1 MLFVIDQPVGAAMA
15 QPFFC
20 VRPVVAALS
29 LWASG
34 VAVWAQA
41 QPQPAAA
48 PESAAE
54 LGTVT
59 VEASADASAEGLAK
73 PYAGGQVARGGR
85 VGLLGQQ
92 DVMDTPFQLTS
103 YTNQLIQDQQAK
115 SVADV
120 LLNDPAVRSARGFGN
135 FQEIYMLRGLPMYS
149 DDVAYNGLYGLLPRQ
164 YVASEF
170 FERVEVLH
178 GASAFLNGAAPGGSN
193 LGGSI
198 SLVPKRASNEPLNRV
213 TLGVQSGGQASAG
226 VDISRRFG
234 PDQSTG
240 IRLNAVHRNGD
251 TAVDNEGRK
260 LTALGVGLDWR
271 SRNVRLSADVG
282 YQNDKLQGARPSVTP
297 AATFIPA
304 VPDNKVNYAQPW
316 TYSDARDVFATA
328 RAEWDVND
336 QVTAWAAAGL
346 RRGKESNSLTT
357 PTVLNVAGDASTG
370 RFDNTREDDV
380 STAEVGVRGK
390 FATGAVQHQVV
401 ASASWFSHE
410 ERNAWAM
417 AWAAPSVP
425 TNIYGPWAGLRPP
438 TDFGGGN
445 LSGPLRAQKDRTQS
459 VALADTLSF
468 YDDRVHLTLGLRH
481 QTIEQT
487 SYNNA
492 TGAQTG
498 SYKKSRTTPVA
509 GLVFKATDQISLYG
523 NYIEGLVK
531 GDVAPFTA
539 NGLPVVNGGEVFA
552 PQRVKQKE
560 VGLKWDSG
568 KLGATLA
575 LYTTDKPTAYV
586 QNQVYGSFGQQ
597 RHRGMEVNV
606 FGEPVQ
612 GLRVLGGLTLSQ
624 AKLRSTAGGVDE
636 GNQVLGVPKRQITVG
651 ADWDVPGVSGLAL
664 NARVIH
670 SSSQFANSANTLKVS
685 GWTRT
690 DLGVRY
696 LMDIGNNR
704 LLTLRAR
711 VDNVF
716 DKRFWAS
723 VGGYPGANY
732 LVQSAPRTFALSA
745 SVDF

>member
-1 MLFVIDQPVGAAMA
+1 MRICSFP
-15 QPFFC
+15 P
-20 VRPVVAALS
+20 RPIAIALS
-29 LWASG
+29 LWMSSSEAL
-34 VAVWAQA
+34 AQT
-41 QPQPAAA
+41 
-48 PESAAE
+48 ESSSYE
-54 LGTVT
+54 MDTVV

-73 PYAGGQVARGGR
+73 PFAGGQVARGGR
-85 VGLLGQQ
+85 VGLLGTQ
-92 DVMDTPFQLTS
+92 DVMETPFQVTS

-198 SLVPKRASNEPLNRV
+198 NLLPKRASSEPLNRV
-213 TLGVQSGGQASAG
+213 TVGVQSGGQASAA

-234 PDQSTG
+234 PDQNTG

-251 TAVDNEGRK
+251 TAIDDEGRK
-260 LTALGVGLDWR
+260 LTAIGVGLDWR
-271 SRNVRLSADVG
+271 NRNVRLSADVG
-282 YQNDKLQGARPSVTP
+282 YQNDKLEGARPSVTP
-297 AATFIPA
+297 SADFIPR
-304 VPDNKVNYAQPW
+304 VPDNKINYAQPW
-316 TYSDARDVFATA
+316 TYSDARDVFATV

-336 QVTAWAAAGL
+336 QLTAWAATGL
-346 RRGKESNSLTT
+346 RRGKEDNSLTT
-357 PTVLNVAGDASTG
+357 PTILNVAGDASTG

-380 STAEVGVRGK
+380 STAEVGVRGT
-390 FATGAVQHQVV
+390 FVTGAVQHQVV
-401 ASASWFSHE
+401 GSASWFRHE

-417 AWAAPSVP
+417 KFGGADVLN
-425 TNIYGPWAGLRPP
+425 NIYSPWGSPRPA
-438 TDFGGGN
+438 TNWGGGD
-445 LSGPLRAQKDRTQS
+445 LSAPRRAQEDRTQS
-459 VALADTLSF
+459 FALADTLSF
-468 YDDRVHLTLGLRH
+468 YDDRVRLTLGLRH
-481 QTIEQT
+481 QTIESRSYSNSTGVQT
-487 SYNNA
+487 D
-492 TGAQTG
+492 
-498 SYKKSRTTPVA
+498 SYKKSATTPVA
-509 GLVFKATDQISLYG
+509 GVVFKASDELSLYG

-531 GDVAPFTA
+531 GDVAPTSA
-539 NGLPVVNGGEVFA
+539 GGLPVRNAGQVFS
-552 PQRVKQKE
+552 PYRTKQKE
-560 VGLKWDSG
+560 VGLKWERDRI
-568 KLGATLA
+568 GASLA

-586 QNQVYGSFGQQ
+586 QDQVYGEFGKQ
-597 RHRGMEVNV
+597 RHRGMEVSM
-606 FGEPVQ
+606 FGEPIK
-612 GLRVLGGLTLSQ
+612 GLRVLGGLTFAQ
-624 AKLRSTAGGVDE
+624 AKLRDTAGGVDD
-636 GNQVLGVPKRQITVG
+636 GHYVIGVPKRQITLG
-651 ADWDVPGVSGLAL
+651 ADWDVPGVQGLAL
-664 NARVIH
+664 NGRVIH
-670 SSSQFANSANTLKVS
+670 SSSQYANAANTLRVS

-732 LVQSAPRTFALSA
+732 LVQSAPRTFALNA
-745 SVDF
+745 SIDF